1 MATTRL
7 LTVEDIEQHPPEGE
21 WELIDGELVPATP
34 SGLESSGL
42 GHRIGWI
49 VGNFV
54 YAHGL
59 GMMTG
64 ADGGYVLF
72 PDRATIRVPD
82 VAFIRQDR
90 LPPQGDRSH
99 FPRLAPDLA
108 IEVLSPSDRVSEVVA
123 KLEMYKEAGVP
134 LIWVV
139 DPEKT
144 TITVIAADRLTAVLK
159 PGDTLDGG
167 DVLPGF
173 NIPVAAIF
181 GKD

>member
-7 LTVEDIEQHPPEGE
+7 FTVHDLEHSPPEGE
-21 WELIDGELVPATP
+21 WELIDGELVPMTP
-34 SGLESSGL
+34 SGLESSSL
-42 GHRIGWI
+42 GHRIGRI

-54 YAHGL
+54 DAHRL

-82 VAFIRQDR
+82 VGFIREER
-90 LPPQGDRSH
+90 LPPKSERSR

-108 IEVLSPSDRVSEVVA
+108 IEVLSPSDSTSEVVA
-123 KLEMYKEAGVP
+123 KVEMYQEAGIP
-134 LIWVV
+134 LIWLV
-139 DPEKT
+139 DPAKRT
-144 TITVIAADRLTAVLK
+144 VTVISFGNSAEVLK

-173 NIPVAAIF
+173 SVLVAEIF
-181 GKD
+181 E

>member
-7 LTVEDIEQHPPEGE
+7 FTVEDIEQDPPEGQ
-21 WELIDGELVPATP
+21 WELVDGELVTVTP

-72 PDRATIRVPD
+72 PDRDTIRVPD
-82 VAFIRQDR
+82 VGFIREER
-90 LPPQGDRSH
+90 LPPKGQRSR

-108 IEVLSPSDRVSEVVA
+108 IEVLSPSDRASEVVA
-123 KLEMYKEAGVP
+123 KLEMYQEAGVP
-134 LIWVV
+134 LIWLV
-139 DPEKT
+139 DPDKET
-144 TITVIAADRLTAVLK
+144 VTIIAAGQPTRVVK
-159 PGDTLDGG
+159 QGDTLDGG

-173 NIPVAAIF
+173 TVPVAEIF
-181 GKD
+181 A

>member
-7 LTVEDIEQHPPEGE
+7 FTVEDIEQDPPEGQ
-21 WELIDGELVPATP
+21 WELVDGELVPVTP

-72 PDRATIRVPD
+72 PDRDTIRVPD
-82 VAFIRQDR
+82 VGFIREER
-90 LPPQGDRSH
+90 LPPKGQRSR

-108 IEVLSPSDRVSEVVA
+108 IEVLSPSDRASEVVA
-123 KLEMYKEAGVP
+123 KLEMYQEAGVP
-134 LIWVV
+134 LIWLV
-139 DPEKT
+139 DPDKET
-144 TITVIAADRLTAVLK
+144 VTIIAAGQPTRVVK
-159 PGDTLDGG
+159 QGDTLDGG

-173 NIPVAAIF
+173 TVPVAEIF
-181 GKD
+181 A

>member
-1 MATTRL
+1 MATARL
-7 LTVEDIEQHPPEGE
+7 LTVEDVEQAPPEGE
-21 WELIDGELVPATP
+21 WELIDGELVSVTP
-34 SGLESSGL
+34 SGLESSSL
-42 GHRIGWI
+42 GHRIGRI

-54 YAHGL
+54 DAQGL

-64 ADGGYVLF
+64 ADGGYVFF

-82 VAFIRQDR
+82 VAFIRKDR
-90 LPPQGDRSH
+90 LPPPGDRSR

-108 IEVLSPSDRVSEVVA
+108 IEVLSPSDSTSEVIA
-123 KLEMYKEAGVP
+123 KIEMHQEAGIP

-144 TITVIAADRLTAVLK
+144 TVTVIATGRPTMVLK

-167 DVLPGF
+167 DVLPSLT
-173 NIPVAAIF
+173 IPVAEIF
-181 GKD
+181 V

>member
-7 LTVEDIEQHPPEGE
+7 LTVEDVEQAPPEGE
-21 WELIDGELVPATP
+21 WKLIDGELVPVTP

-64 ADGGYVLF
+64 ADGGYVLS
-72 PDRATIRVPD
+72 PDRATIRAPD
-82 VAFIRQDR
+82 MAFIRKDR
-90 LPPQGDRSH
+90 LPPPGDRSR

-108 IEVLSPSDRVSEVVA
+108 IEVLSPSDSTTEAIA
-123 KLEMYKEAGVP
+123 KIEMDQEAGIP

-144 TITVIAADRLTAVLK
+144 TVTVIATGRPTMVLK
-159 PGDTLDGG
+159 LADTLDGG

-173 NIPVAAIF
+173 SVPVAKIF
-181 GKD
+181 T